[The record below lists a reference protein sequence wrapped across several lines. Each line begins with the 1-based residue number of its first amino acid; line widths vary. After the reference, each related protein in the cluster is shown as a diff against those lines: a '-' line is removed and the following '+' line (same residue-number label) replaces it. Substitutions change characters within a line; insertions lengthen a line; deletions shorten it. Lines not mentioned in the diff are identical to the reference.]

1 MTRRTQIAIVD
12 DHSLIRKGIIQVLS
26 GRDDLAVAGEAD
38 NLSNALELFRTRHF
52 DLAIIDLTLRESSGV
67 QLIKETR
74 RRFPNMR
81 ILVVSMEDEAI
92 FKSRALKAG
101 AHGYSEKKAPNSQ
114 FLTRIDEVLGLKEA
128 EDPLEAL
135 VNESSDPQPLEV
147 LSDREM
153 EVFQAIGE
161 GLSTRLI
168 AERMHRSVKTV
179 ESFRARIKK
188 KLDISDSNELMQRA
202 VQWRCL
208 RFGQQTGEDSTVL
221 RIETARVA

>member
-1 MTRRTQIAIVD
+1 MNRCTQIAIVD

-26 GRDDLAVAGEAD
+26 ARDDLAVAGEAD
-38 NLSNALELFRTRHF
+38 TLANALELFRNQHF

-74 RRFPNMR
+74 SRFPEMR
-81 ILVVSMEDEAI
+81 ILVISMEDEAV
-92 FKSRALKAG
+92 FKSRALRAG

-114 FLTRIDEVLGLKEA
+114 FLDRIDEVLGLKISA
-128 EDPLEAL
+128 DATEDTTA
-135 VNESSDPQPLEV
+135 VPQSLDL
-147 LSDREM
+147 LSDREL

-168 AERMHRSVKTV
+168 AQRMHRSVKTV

-188 KLDISDSNELMQRA
+188 KLSISDSNELVQRA

-208 RFGQQTGEDSTVL
+208 TFRSEANRPEDTTDL
-221 RIETARVA
+221 RIDTARVA